1 MRRALC
7 LIIAL
12 LPLSAQGEAP
22 DHTHPPALNEYAIA
36 RVKEGDTATALIL
49 LERAARLSPGD
60 ERIRHNLEVLRGWKG
75 EGKIVVQA
83 DPGGKEEGAAVPAL
97 WE

>member
-1 MRRALC
+1 MRLVLC
-7 LIIAL
+7 LIAAL
-12 LPLSAQGEAP
+12 LPLSARGEAP
-22 DHTHPPALNEYAIA
+22 DHTNPPALNEYAVA

-60 ERIRHNLEVLRGWKG
+60 ERIRHNLEVLREWKG
-75 EGKIVVQA
+75 EGEIVVR
-83 DPGGKEEGAAVPAL
+83 PEGRGEEEGAAVPAL

>member
-1 MRRALC
+1 MRRAFF
-7 LIIAL
+7 LIAAL
-12 LPLSAQGEAP
+12 LPLTARGEAP
-22 DHTHPPALNEYAIA
+22 DHTNPPALNEYAIA

-60 ERIRHNLEVLRGWKG
+60 ERIRHNLEVLRGWTG
-75 EGKIVVQA
+75 EGEIVVRTE
-83 DPGGKEEGAAVPAL
+83 GRGEEGAAVPAL

>member
-7 LIIAL
+7 LIAAL
-12 LPLSAQGEAP
+12 LPLAARGEAP
-22 DHTHPPALNEYAIA
+22 DHTHPPALNEYAVA

-49 LERAARLSPGD
+49 LERAARLAPDD
-60 ERIRHNLEVLRGWKG
+60 ERIRHNLEVLRGCSGG
-75 EGKIVVQA
+75 EKIVVRGETA
-83 DPGGKEEGAAVPAL
+83 GGEEGAEVPPL